1 MYVSVLT
8 IIVIHDL
15 LFHCSHSSIHNFTF
29 ALAQGLAHFSF
40 VSQFFIQVKM
50 ARTDVNA
57 EEAEKSEESE
67 EAEEPEEEV
76 DLHVEVMRLT
86 VEVERLRNLH
96 LDVEWL
102 NVEVE
107 KLRRLPEKVEKLTE
121 NVEKLTVQADR
132 LEGFMLSQHASHR
145 SLWNLYNELR

>member
-1 MYVSVLT
+1 MCVYVSVLT

-29 ALAQGLAHFSF
+29 ALAQGLAHVSF

-76 DLHVEVMRLT
+76 DLHVEVDRLN
-86 VEVERLRNLH
+86 VEVERLRRLH
-96 LDVEWL
+96 
-102 NVEVE
+102 VEVE
-107 KLRRLPEKVEKLTE
+107 RLTE
-121 NVEKLTVQADR
+121 NVEKLTKEADR
-132 LEGFMLSQHASHR
+132 LEGFMLSCHAANR
-145 SLWNLYNELR
+145 SLWTLYNELRTAIQGLYDM